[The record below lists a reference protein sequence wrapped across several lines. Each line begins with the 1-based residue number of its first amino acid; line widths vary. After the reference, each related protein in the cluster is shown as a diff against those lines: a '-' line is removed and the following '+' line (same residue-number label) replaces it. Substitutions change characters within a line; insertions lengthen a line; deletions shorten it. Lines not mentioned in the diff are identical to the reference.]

1 MGTRRPQRCGWLK
14 DRYGV
19 SWQVVPT
26 VLPELLADPDPR
38 KAGRVM
44 EAMLPMKK
52 LDIAERERA
61 HAG

>member
-1 MGTRRPQRCGWLK
+1 
-14 DRYGV
+14 V